1 MNFSIGHF
9 YSHPLTFIRADIPIM
24 SKLFRL
30 LASLFVKGVKPE
42 DLIPDRFPGKKPPT
56 AAPPLPSRPKPESA
70 SYANQEISKH
80 YKSFRRHYP
89 NGYKIKR
96 DGRDWLNDVDAFD
109 D

>member
-1 MNFSIGHF
+1 MS
-9 YSHPLTFIRADIPIM
+9 YLYPSPLTLIRADIHAM

-42 DLIPDRFPGKKPPT
+42 ELLPDRFPGKKPPT
-56 AAPPLPSRPKPESA
+56 AAPRIPNRPNLDTSA
-70 SYANQEISKH
+70 YANQQISKH

-89 NGYKIKR
+89 KGYVIKR
-96 DGRDWLNDVDAFD
+96 DGRDWLNETAASD